1 MTRIRTRPIT
11 VLAGLVLGV
20 SSALIAA
27 MDAPA
32 VHARNTPP
40 VNARARARP
49 PIIDMHLHAFPVDA
63 FPPETDAGGGRE
75 RPVSTEDL
83 LEKTVEELERFN
95 IVAAV
100 TSGFPDVLP
109 GYVRAAPRR
118 IIASLAIPPGLPAP
132 VMQQ

>member
-49 PIIDMHLHAFPVDA
+49 PIIDMHLHAFP
-63 FPPETDAGGGRE
+63 PETDAGGGRE
-75 RPVSTEDL
+75 RPISTEAL